1 MKKDNTNLNSN
12 GNFLW
17 KLIQYHLKSYGY
29 DLEENKHETY
39 GDSQWKHVV
48 VVDLEHGFV
57 EYYSELGL

>member
-48 VVDLEHGFV
+48 VVD
-57 EYYSELGL
+57 